1 MILFWSILKE
11 KQELTLKARLQCRQ
25 HLTLNYVR
33 RTNWFHQRWAQTYW
47 ILWAKTKWPSSLLQR
62 RSTKSKRWWE
72 LLGNHCGIKTNN
84 YHFHRSKFSHNGNK
98 YIACNHSCIASACQ
112 CSPFDLDCSS
122 WSLVLVLS
130 GKDNESIKKKKTVR
144 FSEEWLRLRARTNWI
159 IFSNITSKHC

>member
-130 GKDNESIKKKKTVR
+130 GKDNETINKKNCEIQWGMT
-144 FSEEWLRLRARTNWI
+144 EA
-159 IFSNITSKHC
+159 TSKNKLNNIF